1 LNKVVSRNDAC
12 WCGSELK
19 YKKCH
24 MDSDLAKNKAASPIA
39 ATTPAPVKVKKN
51 PLVLDADEI
60 VKMKKACAFNAQ
72 LMDYIRD
79 KIKPDVTTNSIDKLI
94 HAYTLDHGHIPACL
108 GYHGFPKTYC
118 ASVNEVI
125 CHGIPSEYVLKS
137 GDIVNIDLTSIVD
150 GFHGDQSEMF
160 MIGDVTPEARKL
172 CEVAYDAM
180 FAGIK
185 AIVPMQPV
193 GLVGRAIQEF
203 VEPLGYGIVRS
214 YQGHGIGK
222 KFHQDPPVPH
232 FRTSEGM
239 RYTAEPGMCFTV
251 EPMINL
257 GTYETVLDKKDGWT
271 VRTRDGSLS
280 AQWEHTILVTP
291 TGYEILT
298 KCKGK
303 PSIHS

>member
-1 LNKVVSRNDAC
+1 MR
-12 WCGSELK
+12 
-19 YKKCH
+19 
-24 MDSDLAKNKAASPIA
+24 
-39 ATTPAPVKVKKN
+39 
-51 PLVLDADEI
+51 
-60 VKMKKACAFNAQ
+60 KACAFNAQ

-79 KIKPDVTTNSIDKLI
+79 KVKPDITTNQIDELV

-108 GYHGFPKTYC
+108 GYHGFPKTLC
-118 ASVNEVI
+118 TSVNEVI
-125 CHGIPSEYVLKS
+125 CHGIPSDYKLKS
-137 GDIVNIDLTSIVD
+137 GDIVNIDLTTIVD

-160 MIGDVTPEARKL
+160 LIGDVSKEARKL

-180 FAGIK
+180 YVGIN
-185 AIVPMQPV
+185 AIKPMEPV
-193 GLVGRAIQEF
+193 GLVGRAIEEF
-203 VEPLGYGIVRS
+203 VSPMGYGIVRS

-251 EPMINL
+251 EPMINI
-257 GTYETVLDKKDGWT
+257 GTHETVLDKKDGWT

-280 AQWEHTILVTP
+280 AQWEHTVLVTP
-291 TGYEILT
+291 TGFEILT

-303 PSIHS
+303 PSIH

>member
-1 LNKVVSRNDAC
+1 MN
-12 WCGSELK
+12 
-19 YKKCH
+19 
-24 MDSDLAKNKAASPIA
+24 SDLAKSAAPMPQN
-39 ATTPAPVKVKKN
+39 TKKN
-51 PLVLDADEI
+51 PLVLDAVEI
-60 VKMKKACAFNAQ
+60 AKMRKACAFNAQ

-79 KIKPDVTTNSIDKLI
+79 KVKPDVTTNQIDELV

-108 GYHGFPKTYC
+108 GYHGFPKTLC
-118 ASVNEVI
+118 TSVNEVI
-125 CHGIPSEYVLKS
+125 CHGIPSDYKLKS
-137 GDIVNIDLTSIVD
+137 GDIVNIDLTTIVD

-160 MIGDVTPEARKL
+160 LIGDVSKEARKL

-180 FAGIK
+180 YVGIN
-185 AIVPMQPV
+185 AIKPMEPV
-193 GLVGRAIQEF
+193 GLVGRAIEEF
-203 VEPLGYGIVRS
+203 VSPMGYGIVRS

-251 EPMINL
+251 EPMINI
-257 GTYETVLDKKDGWT
+257 GTHETVLDKKDGWT

-280 AQWEHTILVTP
+280 AQWEHTVLVTP
-291 TGYEILT
+291 TGFEILT

-303 PSIHS
+303 PSIH